1 MNYSI
6 VTTDNFEKKFKQL
19 KKKYHSLQ
27 TDVKTLQDALLAN
40 PTMGDDLGDNTR
52 KVRMAI
58 ASKGKGKS
66 GGARVITCNV
76 LLNITDTEIY
86 LLTIYD
92 KSEQSSISK
101 SEIEHLKKINGITEN
116 SKK

>member
-1 MNYSI
+1 VRYTIIIS
-6 VTTDNFEKKFKQL
+6 DDFSKKL
-19 KKKYHSLQ
+19 KKMTKKYRSLP
-27 TDVKTLQDALLAN
+27 DDYEIFIKNLHVN
-40 PTMGDDLGDNTR
+40 PTMGTDLGNNTR

-76 LLNITDTEIY
+76 LVSITNTDIY

-92 KSEQSSISK
+92 KSQQESISTQ
-101 SEIEHLKKINGITEN
+101 EIEHLKRINGILE
-116 SKK
+116 